1 MTRNNPLRAAS
12 QLKQF
17 DLGNIF
23 TSLRYPNYRLWFF
36 GQLISLIGTWTQTT
50 AQGYLIYQL
59 TKSPEFLG
67 YASFANGLPSW
78 LFTLYA
84 GAIADRMPRRT
95 LMVITQSSM
104 LILAFVM
111 AILTFTHSIQ
121 WWHIVILTFLLG
133 VSNAF
138 DAPARQAFVLEMVER
153 EDMTNAI
160 ALNSTMFNSALVL
173 GPAFGGLIYAW
184 VGPGWCFTINGIS
197 FIAVIIALL
206 LMKLRPFVPM
216 PSNGTT
222 LGDVRDGMKYV
233 FTNPPVRRLIVNL
246 AIFTIFGFG
255 FVTLLPAWAV
265 AVLGG
270 DATTNGFLQ
279 AARGFGSLIGALTV
293 AAMGHIRF
301 RGKIW
306 TINAFLLPITMVAFA
321 YLHTLIPSLVAIAS
335 AGFATMMVL
344 NVTNAMVQNRIA
356 DEMRGRVM
364 GIYTFFFFGAFPLSS
379 LIAGWAAERIGEP
392 LTVTISAAILLVFA
406 VWVVWRQPD
415 LRAME

>member
-1 MTRNNPLRAAS
+1 MVRQFSVRDTFIS
-12 QLKQF
+12 LK
-17 DLGNIF
+17 
-23 TSLRYPNYRLWFF
+23 YPNYRLWFF
-36 GQLISLIGTWTQTT
+36 GQLISLVGTWTQTT

-59 TKSPEFLG
+59 TKSPEYLG

-84 GAIADRMPRRT
+84 GAIADRVPRRT
-95 LMVITQSSM
+95 LMVITQCSM
-104 LILAFVM
+104 LVLAFVM
-111 AILTFTHSIQ
+111 AILTFTSSIQ
-121 WWHIVILTFLLG
+121 WWHIIILTFLLG

-138 DAPARQAFVLEMVER
+138 DAPARQAFVLEMVDR

-173 GPAFGGLIYAW
+173 GPAFGGLVYAW

-197 FIAVIIALL
+197 FVAVIIALL
-206 LMKLRPFVPM
+206 LMRLKPFVPI
-216 PSNGTT
+216 PSNGNT
-222 LGDVRDGMKYV
+222 LADVRDGMKYV
-233 FTNPPVRRLIVNL
+233 MSNPPVRTLIINL
-246 AIFTIFGFG
+246 FVFTIFGFG

-279 AARGFGSLIGALTV
+279 AGRGFGSLIGALIV
-293 AAMGHIRF
+293 AAMGRFKF
-301 RGKIW
+301 RGKVW
-306 TINAFLLPITMVAFA
+306 TINSLLLPIMMVIFA
-321 YLHTLIPSLVAIAS
+321 YMHTLIPSLVAIAG

-344 NVTNAMVQNRIA
+344 NVTNAMVQSRIA

-392 LTVTISAAILLVFA
+392 ITVIISAGILFIFA
-406 VWVVWRQPD
+406 VWVAWRQPG